1 MKIKRRIEEID
12 IIKCIAIVMVVIGH
26 THCPGVLKNMCY
38 SIHMPLFFIASG
50 YTIGRGNFDGINEV
64 ICFIRKKIKSFY
76 FPFLL
81 FVVPICLLHNVF
93 FELGLYEKNYDLK
106 QYAVQMI
113 RCFSFSIGTN
123 EPWLQQLWFLKTLF
137 LAEVFYALIGYLSQ
151 KNKVVKLYIAIV
163 CLVAM
168 ALISKSIVPHFV
180 EVHVIW
186 PIKAWLFIETG
197 RFLKNKRNHPVKPL
211 AIVFMLSWIAC
222 GYFVYFSFQDSYGW
236 QLLTQISLSVCGFY
250 ALFDFASLIKRIDFI
265 RNIAC
270 RIGQD
275 SLYIFFWHYILFA
288 FISAFY
294 SLLFSRE
301 CYCMIKY
308 DMRLDCIN
316 WSIYVLLSIVLVEL
330 GTRWYKKITH
340 SIK

>member
-50 YTIGRGNFDGINEV
+50 CTIGGGYFDGINEV

-81 FVVPICLLHNVF
+81 FVVPICLLHNAF
-93 FELGLYEKNYDLK
+93 YELGLYEKDYDLK
-106 QYAVQMI
+106 QYAVQII

-137 LAEVFYALIGYLSQ
+137 LAEVFYALIGYIT
-151 KNKVVKLYIAIV
+151 NKYKIKKLYIALV
-163 CLVAM
+163 CIITLVF
-168 ALISKSIVPHFV
+168 IRKGIVPHFI
-180 EVHVIW
+180 EVHILW
-186 PIKAWLFIETG
+186 PIKAWI
-197 RFLKNKRNHPVKPL
+197 FLEIGKLLIRNISKSPYIL
-211 AIVFMLSWIAC
+211 ISLIFLISWFAC
-222 GYFVYFSFQDSYGW
+222 GLMIHFSFQDSLGW
-236 QLLTQISLSVCGFY
+236 HLVMQILLSVSGFICLY
-250 ALFDFASLIKRIDFI
+250 FFSSLIKKIDVVKQVT
-265 RNIAC
+265 C

-275 SLYIFFWHYILFA
+275 TLYIFFWHYIMFA
-288 FISAFY
+288 IISALY
-294 SLLFSRE
+294 SILFCKD
-301 CYCMIKY
+301 CYSMIKY

-316 WSIYVLLSIVLVEL
+316 WSVYVILSIILVEI
-330 GTRWYKKITH
+330 GTLFYKYLINRK
-340 SIK
+340 